1 MTWKDKAVA
10 LTFGIFRP
18 GKFLAPETFPI
29 GTAVLSVALGTAL
42 SWCEPMPEGINMDF
56 SVGYQA
62 LTVASAWL
70 GWIGAGPLA
79 WLLLRL
85 FGARP
90 RLGELLRLACGA
102 SLVLVWTFPLAFLMT
117 SPGASAV
124 LTLLREFLFA
134 LVFSLGAL
142 ALLPKGGRR
151 VLWVLVALVA
161 LPVWSVG
168 MQMLPEW
175 RNLLRLRM
183 NDPSTGL
190 VAPLRG
196 EVPLETFGSARW
208 TLNGASEAGLSP
220 QRLSLG
226 ERQKVLDA
234 SPGRIVVEVRA
245 DQETEDSSGSPV
257 TPSVAA
263 ASLAAGVPEGTP
275 NERLHN
281 LHSLVRSRIRYER
294 AYFPGDVA
302 AILARGTG
310 DCKAYAQV
318 FAEGAAALGFPSRV
332 VRGML
337 ARPDGFWAHAWASVK
352 VDGHWRDWDP
362 TSPIPLPDARYLRF
376 APPKQAT
383 SVFEGEMAIFTLDS
397 LRIEP
402 GK

>member
-1 MTWKDKAVA
+1 MA
-10 LTFGIFRP
+10 LV
-18 GKFLAPETFPI
+18 
-29 GTAVLSVALGTAL
+29 AVLVGSSL
-42 SWCEPMPEGINMDF
+42 SWLEPMPEGLNMDF
-56 SVGYQA
+56 SQGYLA

-70 GWIGAGPLA
+70 GWIGAGPVA

-90 RLGELLRLACGA
+90 RLGDLVRLACGA

-117 SPGASAV
+117 SPGGSAG

-134 LVFSLGAL
+134 LVFGIGAYGL
-142 ALLPKGGRR
+142 VAKGARR
-151 VLWVLVALVA
+151 ILWTLVALVV

-175 RNLLRLRM
+175 RNLTRLRM

-196 EVPLETFGSARW
+196 EVPLEAFGTARW
-208 TLNGASEAGLSP
+208 TLHGASEAGLSP
-220 QRLSLG
+220 ERLSLG
-226 ERQKVLDA
+226 ERQTVLES
-234 SPGRIVVEVRA
+234 SPGRIVVEVRS
-245 DQETEDSSGSPV
+245 DRSTEDSAGSPV
-257 TPSVAA
+257 QPSVAA

-281 LHSLVRSRIRYER
+281 LHALVRSRIRYER

-302 AILARGTG
+302 EILARGSG

-318 FAEGAAALGFPSRV
+318 FAEGAAALGLPSRV

-337 ARPDGFWAHAWASVK
+337 ARPDGFWAHAWVSVK
-352 VDGHWRDWDP
+352 VDGRWRDWDP

-376 APPKQAT
+376 APPKQAS

-402 GK
+402 GR